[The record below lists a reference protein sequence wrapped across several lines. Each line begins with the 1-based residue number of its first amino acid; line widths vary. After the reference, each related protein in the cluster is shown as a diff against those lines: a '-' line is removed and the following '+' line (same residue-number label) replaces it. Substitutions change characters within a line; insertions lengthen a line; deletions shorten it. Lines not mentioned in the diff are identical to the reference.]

1 MDKEKRLEIIE
12 ILEENSKNTAK
23 EIAVMLNISEEEAA
37 KEIAELEREKI
48 IVKYAALI
56 DHQKLDDGDFAEA
69 VIEVKIT
76 PQIDYGYDDLARRI
90 YQFEE
95 VKAVYLMAGSY
106 DLSVRVQ
113 SRSMR
118 DISKFV
124 FEKLAVLDGV
134 TSTVTLF
141 IMRKYKENGVILV
154 DNGSDDRLAVS
165 L

>member
-12 ILEENSKNTAK
+12 ILEDNSKITPK
-23 EIAVMLNISEEEAA
+23 EIAVMLNITEDEAVH
-37 KEIAELEREKI
+37 EIEELEREKI

-69 VIEVKIT
+69 LIEVKIT
-76 PQIDYGYDDLARRI
+76 PQLDYGYDDMARRI

-95 VKAVYLMAGSY
+95 VQAVYLMAGAY
-106 DLSVRVQ
+106 DLCVRAQ
-113 SRSMR
+113 ARSMR

-124 FEKLAVLDGV
+124 FEKLAVIEGV

-154 DNGSDDRLAVS
+154 DHVSDDRLVVS
-165 L
+165 P

>member
-1 MDKEKRLEIIE
+1 MDKDKRLEIIE

-23 EIAVMLNISEEEAA
+23 EIAVMLDITEEEAA
-37 KEIAELEREKI
+37 REIEELEREKI

-56 DHQKLDDGDFAEA
+56 DRQKLDDRDFAEA

-76 PQIDYGYDDLARRI
+76 PQLDYGYDDLARRI

-118 DISKFV
+118 EISKFV
-124 FEKLAVLDGV
+124 FEKLAVIDGV

-154 DNGSDDRLAVS
+154 DYGTDDRLVVTP
-165 L
+165 

>member
-1 MDKEKRLEIIE
+1 MDKDKRLEIIE

-23 EIAVMLNISEEEAA
+23 EIAVMLGITEEEAA
-37 KEIAELEREKI
+37 KEIEELEREKI

-56 DHQKLDDGDFAEA
+56 DHQKLDDGDFVEA
-69 VIEVKIT
+69 FIEVKIT

-113 SRSMR
+113 SRSMN

-124 FEKLAVLDGV
+124 FEKLAVIEGV

-141 IMRKYKENGVILV
+141 IMRKYKENGVVLI
-154 DNGSDDRLAVS
+154 DYGRDERLPVS
-165 L
+165 P

>member
-23 EIAVMLNISEEEAA
+23 DISVMLDISEEEAA
-37 KEIAELEREKI
+37 LEIEELERERV

-69 VIEVKIT
+69 LIEVKIT
-76 PQIDYGYDDLARRI
+76 PQLDYGYDDLARRI
-90 YQFEE
+90 YQFDE
-95 VKAVYLMAGSY
+95 VKAVYLMAGAY
-106 DLSVRVQ
+106 DLCVRAQ
-113 SRSMR
+113 ARSMR

-124 FEKLAVLDGV
+124 FEKLAVIDGV

-154 DNGSDDRLAVS
+154 DYGSDERLAVS
-165 L
+165 P